1 MSDGWGL
8 PITPERFVRTERN
21 LEEAARRVRQA
32 VSAEETLADAARQL
46 RRTMNLY
53 VKGLATIREV
63 DEAVDLWLVARERRD

>member
-1 MSDGWGL
+1 MSGD
-8 PITPERFVRTERN
+8 ITAPG

-63 DEAVDLWLVARERRD
+63 DEAVDLWLLARERRD